1 MIDNSDERRLKIPI
15 EIASDP
21 SATELISVWFSQDKV
36 KIMTRS
42 GTGLDTNSA
51 IWGEILA
58 GIAANIATCTHDE
71 TGIDESVTLQ
81 AIKDAVDRRWPSA

>member
-15 EIASDP
+15 EVGSDP
-21 SATELISVWFSQDKV
+21 SATELISVWFNQGRV

-58 GIAANIATCTHDE
+58 GIAANIAACTHDE
-71 TGIDESVTLQ
+71 TGVDESVTLE
-81 AIKDAVDRRWPSA
+81 AIKGAVDRHWPIT